1 MKTCQLAN
9 PSSVNIHRFYF
20 SLIISSVIPFM
31 VTAAGQTVVLGV
43 GPPTLAVLKINMVV
57 IEKFVVQY
65 RSRHSK

>member
-1 MKTCQLAN
+1 M
-9 PSSVNIHRFYF
+9 
-20 SLIISSVIPFM
+20 PFM

-43 GPPTLAVLKINMVV
+43 GPPALVVLKINMVV